1 MWRLHAQ
8 NGPICNLSGLEAVNA
23 IDGINAFSMRVGAL
37 DEHQLAFISE
47 ILEDE
52 NRRLDA
58 TAMLTVMP
66 NFGLSVS
73 SILGEDTR

>member
-1 MWRLHAQ
+1 
-8 NGPICNLSGLEAVNA
+8 
-23 IDGINAFSMRVGAL
+23 MRVGAL